1 MQTQKCSCL
10 IPFYNEGDRLLYTLE
25 KLSSIK
31 ELKEIICIDDG
42 SADNA
47 SKLAKEKFPNINVI
61 VLPHNQGKSAAIF
74 KGLLSVTTEYVLLFD
89 ADLQEIKVE
98 EIQNAIQ
105 GIENHRS
112 VDMIILRRVVE
123 RKLLSFLRHYVVMS
137 GQRILRTKD
146 LIEVAKMKPEKYA
159 LETAINKYMMKNN
172 KIVYWM
178 PITTTN
184 IHQMTKLGYKQM
196 VRIILNGFH
205 GYFSSVGIIG
215 YLRQI
220 FTFCKK
226 ELV

>member
-123 RKLLSFLRHYVVMS
+123 RKLLSFLRHDVVMS

-172 KIVYWM
+172 KIVYWI
-178 PITTTN
+178 PHRLRISLSFLSALFQHEIINFITTLCDCCMD
-184 IHQMTKLGYKQM
+184 IIRKQPFDVLKLLQS
-196 VRIILNGFH
+196 F
-205 GYFSSVGIIG
+205 
-215 YLRQI
+215 
-220 FTFCKK
+220 
-226 ELV
+226 